1 MVQTISTPTKV
12 FQRTVMELKGLGF
25 DVELNQN
32 KSICIRKGVHPVA
45 TVFGELA
52 NIFDLNYTATTQCL
66 DNTER
71 MLLADLTYKLAC
83 IMPANRILKK
93 MTKLYAVYLPDDH
106 FNQRYYVAKFE
117 KGLAI
122 IPSFAFDINLRTHLF
137 TMEEIESFEET
148 FRGFDA
154 DYIREEEE
162 QI

>member
-1 MVQTISTPTKV
+1 MSQTISTPTKV
-12 FQRTVMELKGLGF
+12 FQRTVTELKGLGF

-32 KSICIRKGVHPVA
+32 KSICIRQGIHPVA
-45 TVFGELA
+45 TVLGEKA
-52 NIFDLNYTATTQCL
+52 HIFYLNYTATLECL

-71 MLLADLTYKLAC
+71 MLLADLTYKLSC
-83 IMPANRILKK
+83 IDPSERILKK
-93 MTKLYAVYLPDDH
+93 EVKLYAVYLPDDH
-106 FNQRYYVAKFE
+106 FCQRYYVIKVNT
-117 KGLAI
+117 GLAI
-122 IPSFAFDINLRTHLF
+122 APSFAFDLNLRNHLF